1 MNCIIRVRATVH
13 AQRKNMT
20 VPIQRQNN
28 IHLVY
33 VIIII
38 IRVGVMPC
46 ARSQWRNFLVW
57 YAKMNRKGRETE
69 RRKWEMQTMK
79 FNILN
84 AMQTVNHDKY
94 LRMRKEI
101 IGRKPIDI
109 DAGKVN
115 KYSQFSF
122 ISSKMQQR
130 NTNHFVW
137 RLMAIFLREIQ
148 IQPCG
153 KKCFHVIAKLY

>member
-38 IRVGVMPC
+38 SRVGVMPC

-69 RRKWEMQTMK
+69 RRK
-79 FNILN
+79 
-84 AMQTVNHDKY
+84 
-94 LRMRKEI
+94 
-101 IGRKPIDI
+101 
-109 DAGKVN
+109 
-115 KYSQFSF
+115 
-122 ISSKMQQR
+122 
-130 NTNHFVW
+130 
-137 RLMAIFLREIQ
+137 
-148 IQPCG
+148 
-153 KKCFHVIAKLY
+153 